1 MNVDTKQK
9 NLQISDSKTR
19 TVHRTTLRSP
29 PYQPLL
35 SPPILCGHSWNTIEK
50 EVNDLKNLSC
60 FNPNRSNAYT
70 LQIKNV
76 LNYWNILLDIH
87 SNTSYK
93 LARWRGGWIFKRVS
107 ISQCQL
113 ICDRRSMLL
122 VFSLWNIWQDLRVSL
137 RYVKLA
143 YAWIPNWVIG
153 ETRDAYVRRV
163 MHTHFIEALSTQLSK
178 GRWDPSADHRK
189 IVNLGPNLLYKAIL
203 HNLHLL
209 NNYTPTRSLDYPI

>member
-163 MHTHFIEALSTQLSK
+163 MHTWDAWCILTLSRLYPLNSPRGDEILLQTTARLSIWGLIYCIK
-178 GRWDPSADHRK
+178 PFY
-189 IVNLGPNLLYKAIL
+189 ITYI
-203 HNLHLL
+203 
-209 NNYTPTRSLDYPI
+209 Y